1 MNQRVHSVDRLV
13 GQRVRLLRLARGIS
27 QTALGSRIGV
37 TFQQVQKYEKGVNRI
52 SASKIVEIA
61 HTLGVDVSDI
71 FEGAAEPA
79 STSEAVE
86 RDAYVPTAVDLSI
99 IRTLSEIRDTK
110 IKRRILD
117 LISSLANEANA

>member
-1 MNQRVHSVDRLV
+1 MNQRIHRVDRLV
-13 GQRVRLLRLARGIS
+13 GERVRLLRLARGIS

-61 HTLGVDVSDI
+61 NTLGVDVSDL
-71 FEGAAEPA
+71 FEGAAE
-79 STSEAVE
+79 STATSDARE
-86 RDAYVPTAVDLSI
+86 RDAYIPTAVDLSI

-110 IKRRILD
+110 MKRRILD
-117 LISSLANEANA
+117 LISSLASETNA

>member
-1 MNQRVHSVDRLV
+1 
-13 GQRVRLLRLARGIS
+13 LRLARGIS

-61 HTLGVDVSDI
+61 NTLGVDVSDL
-71 FEGAAEPA
+71 FEGAAE
-79 STSEAVE
+79 STANSDARE
-86 RDAYVPTAVDLSI
+86 RDAYIPTAVDLSI

-110 IKRRILD
+110 MKRRILD
-117 LISSLANEANA
+117 LISSLASEANA